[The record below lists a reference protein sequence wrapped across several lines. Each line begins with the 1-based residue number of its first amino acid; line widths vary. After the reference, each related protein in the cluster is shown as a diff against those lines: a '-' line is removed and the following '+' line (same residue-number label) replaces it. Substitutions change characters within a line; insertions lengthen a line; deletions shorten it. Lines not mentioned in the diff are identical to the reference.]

1 MYTRI
6 LVPFDGSPTST
17 AGLDE
22 AIRLAVLTGAQL
34 RLLFLVDD
42 MTVYAGFA
50 PYGAYVNDIVP
61 GLREAGKELLAKGRD
76 RAVAAGVATDVTM
89 FEGLGTRLADVIA
102 QQAREWPADLIVLGT
117 HGRRGVNRLFLGSD
131 AEQVLRLAPV
141 PVLLVRAS
149 AAQAAAQGELL
160 RAA

>member
-22 AIRLAVLTGAQL
+22 AIRLAGLTGGQL

-42 MTVYAGFA
+42 LTLYAGYA
-50 PYGAYVNDIVP
+50 PMAAYVNDVVP
-61 GLREAGKELLAKGRD
+61 GLREAGEALLAAGRQ
-76 RAVAAGVATDVTM
+76 RALAAGVAADVVM
-89 FEGLGTRLADVIA
+89 VEGLGVRLADVIA
-102 QQAREWPADLIVLGT
+102 QQARDWTADLIVIGT

-141 PVLLVRAS
+141 PVLLVRAP
-149 AAQAAAQGELL
+149 AA
-160 RAA
+160 

>member
-22 AIRLAVLTGAQL
+22 AIRLAGLTGGQL

-42 MTVYAGFA
+42 LAIYAGYA
-50 PYGAYVNDIVP
+50 PMTAYVNDVVP
-61 GLREAGKELLAKGRD
+61 GLREAGEALLAAGRQ
-76 RAVAAGVATDVTM
+76 RALAAGIAADVVM
-89 FEGLGTRLADVIA
+89 LEGLGVRLADAVA
-102 QQAREWPADLIVLGT
+102 QQARDWPAELIVIGT

-141 PVLLVRAS
+141 PVLLVRAP
-149 AAQAAAQGELL
+149 AV
-160 RAA
+160 